1 MSRLGSPDGF
11 IRPRPMVSPRVLAGR
26 RPRLPPPL
34 DAPGVTFH
42 ARARDAIWR
51 AVKALA
57 PGPEDTVLLPSYNCG
72 AEVDAVLN
80 APARVR
86 FYRVDADA
94 RLDMA
99 HLCGSIDAHTR
110 AVLLTHYF
118 GFAEP
123 ALPTVVDLCRAHG
136 LTLIEDCAHALLSTA
151 DGRPLGT
158 SGDIAVFSLWKT
170 LPVPDGAA
178 ACSNGRL
185 VVPTGTARPPLFDSL
200 NWVRLS
206 ARSRRAARA
215 RRGCSSAARRAV
227 RRALASSSRSALP
240 AGANP
245 HVSFDAGT
253 AEWTISVPALLIAAR
268 SDHAA
273 IAAQRRRNYAHLA
286 RELADVSRLRLL
298 RPELDTGACP
308 LALPVVTR
316 EADSLH
322 KHLRRAA
329 IGAELFWSDFH
340 PSFPANEFPDAT
352 FLKRHVVALPVHQ
365 DLGAAAMRRIA
376 AVVQGWS
383 AGSSSAPDSASR
395 FGGGP

>member
-1 MSRLGSPDGF
+1 MGRLASPNTP
-11 IRPRPMVSPRVLAGR
+11 IRPRPMVSPRVLASR

-57 PGPEDTVLLPSYNCG
+57 PSTEDTVLLPSYNCG

-94 RLDMA
+94 RADVA
-99 HLCGSIDAHTR
+99 HLRASIDSRTR

-123 ALPTVVDLCRAHG
+123 ALPTVVDLCRERG
-136 LTLIEDCAHALLSTA
+136 LTLIEDCAHALLSTTA
-151 DGRPLGT
+151 GRPLGT

-170 LPVPDGAA
+170 LPAPDGAA
-178 ACSNGRL
+178 ARSNGRL
-185 VVPTGTARPPLFDSL
+185 VVRAGTVRPPLFDSL

-206 ARSRRAARA
+206 ARAGRAPRP
-215 RRGCSSAARRAV
+215 RPRFSSAARRAV
-227 RRALASSSRSALP
+227 RRALVRSSQSALP

-253 AEWTISVPALLIAAR
+253 AEWTISVPALVIAAR

-273 IAAQRRRNYAHLA
+273 IAAQRRRNYALLA
-286 RELADVSRLRLL
+286 RELAGVSHLRLL
-298 RPELDTGACP
+298 RPELDTGTCP
-308 LALPVVTR
+308 LVLPVLAR
-316 EADSLH
+316 EAGSLH
-322 KHLRRAA
+322 TQLQRAA
-329 IGAELFWSDFH
+329 IGAELFWNDFH

-352 FLKRHVVALPVHQ
+352 FLKRHIVALPIHQ
-365 DLGAAAMRRIA
+365 DLGAAAMRHIA

-383 AGSSSAPDSASR
+383 AGS
-395 FGGGP
+395 